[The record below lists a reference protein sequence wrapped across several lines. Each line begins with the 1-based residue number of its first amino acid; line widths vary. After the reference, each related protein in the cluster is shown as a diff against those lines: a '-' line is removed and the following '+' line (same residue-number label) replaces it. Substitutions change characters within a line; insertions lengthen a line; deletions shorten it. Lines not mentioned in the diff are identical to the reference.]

1 MAMDY
6 IDMLVDTS
14 NEKLTGYFYK
24 RRPRTPED
32 GRITFKYEQLDPN
45 SRVFDKVLGNV
56 RADRATYAIKTNDHC
71 GFNVGGYIITQN
83 GLIWEITEV
92 VTNEQEKGSNDVL
105 RWFRTAKNA
114 ECSVRMVQVEDF
126 FVQEES
132 YVTECTVTVEL
143 TNLPF
148 DGIFNKINSATINDV
163 TNNEEGISYT
173 INGNKVVFYVKKGA
187 YVSVTIAYNKGLAP
201 NTLSLNIS
209 SYQTQG
215 NEYIAQITV

>member
-14 NEKLTGYFYK
+14 SEKLTGYFYK

-92 VTNEQEKGSNDVL
+92 VTNEQAKGSNDVL

-114 ECSVRMVQVEDF
+114 ECNVRMIQVDDL

-132 YVTECTVTVEL
+132 YVDECKVTVALSYPLSEIE
-143 TNLPF
+143 T
-148 DGIFNKINSATINDV
+148 ATINDV
-163 TNNEEGISYT
+163 TNNEEGIAYT
-173 INGNKVVFYVKKGA
+173 KADNKITFYVPKGA
-187 YVSVTIAYNKGLAP
+187 YVSGE
-201 NTLSLNIS
+201 IS
-209 SYQTQG
+209 YRKIFQPLKVAFKISGYQTQG
-215 NEYIAQITV
+215 NEYSTTIKV

>member
-24 RRPRTPED
+24 RRPKKPED

-83 GLIWEITEV
+83 GLIWEIAEV
-92 VTNEQEKGSNDVL
+92 VTNEQAKGSNDVL

-114 ECSVRMVQVEDF
+114 ECSVRMIQVDDLF
-126 FVQEES
+126 NQDES
-132 YVTECTVTVEL
+132 YIDECKVTISLYSETEL
-143 TNLPF
+143 P
-148 DGIFNKINSATINDV
+148 IIRSITINDV
-163 TNNEEGISYT
+163 TNRRQGIEYT
-173 INGNKVVFYVKKGA
+173 KVDNDIIVYVPKGVFLDGK
-187 YVSVTIAYNKGLAP
+187 IAYGP
-201 NTLSLNIS
+201 NVFAGGVVNFSIS

-215 NEYIAQITV
+215 NEYFTKVKV

>member
-1 MAMDY
+1 MAMDF

-32 GRITFKYEQLDPN
+32 GRITFKYEQLNPN

-56 RADRATYAIKTNDHC
+56 RADSELYAIKTNDHC

-92 VTNEQEKGSNDVL
+92 VTNEQAKGSNDVL

-114 ECSVRMVQVEDF
+114 ECNVRMIRIDDL

-132 YVTECTVTVEL
+132 YVDKCKVSIHLTKGAFIYDATVNIVNGEQEIDFEYID
-143 TNLPF
+143 NY
-148 DGIFNKINSATINDV
+148 DGIEFSV
-163 TNNEEGISYT
+163 P
-173 INGNKVVFYVKKGA
+173 KGA
-187 YVSVTIAYNKGLAP
+187 YVKGTIYYGSIMRKNFA
-201 NTLSLNIS
+201 IS
-209 SYQTQG
+209 GYQTQG
-215 NEYIAQITV
+215 NEYSTTV